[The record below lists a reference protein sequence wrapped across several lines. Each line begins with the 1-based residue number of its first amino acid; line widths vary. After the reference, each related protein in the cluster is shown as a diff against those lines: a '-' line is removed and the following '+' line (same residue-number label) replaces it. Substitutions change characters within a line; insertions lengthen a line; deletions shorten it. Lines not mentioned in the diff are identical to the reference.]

1 MYVFILKNIYATT
14 IQYYR
19 LVNSLYNLSVPSGDI
34 GKAYI
39 LFEALLN
46 NLYCFYCNSCGYYR
60 WILVM
65 DLNKKIAFECAFE
78 ELEDGE
84 ELKDTIDCNKFWE
97 NVELNAVANA
107 FPNRKIKSLEIKPR
121 LNCWSR
127 YLGKARRHGNNLLNT
142 KFKKVNKFTV
152 S

>member
-1 MYVFILKNIYATT
+1 MQGMATGFESYVKNVVFMNYVINTKVGTMVYMIITTAYFWDLMYVFILKNIYATT

-60 WILVM
+60 
-65 DLNKKIAFECAFE
+65 
-78 ELEDGE
+78 
-84 ELKDTIDCNKFWE
+84 
-97 NVELNAVANA
+97 
-107 FPNRKIKSLEIKPR
+107 
-121 LNCWSR
+121 
-127 YLGKARRHGNNLLNT
+127 
-142 KFKKVNKFTV
+142 
-152 S
+152 